1 MHIYWSFQMF
11 AASNTKEIALQ
22 KSGLK
27 STEAFLA
34 GMSPSNT
41 VKWHWKTAVHTL
53 IPDNVHIILKTSQF
67 QKRRLHERLFSTK
80 INNDAFPAFAM
91 Q

>member
-1 MHIYWSFQMF
+1 MF

-27 STEAFLA
+27 STEMYLA
-34 GMSPSNT
+34 GMSLINT
-41 VKWHWKTAVHTL
+41 VKWHWKTAMNTL
-53 IPDNVHIILKTSQF
+53 IPDNVHIILKNSQF
-67 QKRRLHERLFSTK
+67 QKRRLHKRLFSTK
-80 INNDAFPAFAM
+80 MNNDAFPAFTM